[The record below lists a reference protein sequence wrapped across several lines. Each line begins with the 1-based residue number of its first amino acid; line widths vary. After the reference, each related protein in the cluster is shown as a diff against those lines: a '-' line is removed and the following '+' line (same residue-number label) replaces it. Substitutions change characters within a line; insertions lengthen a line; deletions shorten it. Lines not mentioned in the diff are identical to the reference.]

1 METGGSLTRRD
12 NDDNRDN
19 GDALVGRVSSLVNV
33 QKSELKQVLDMFRS
47 SVITWLHIAG
57 ISRSWI
63 MI

>member
-12 NDDNRDN
+12 NGRDN
-19 GDALVGRVSSLVNV
+19 CDNDALVVRVSSLVNV

-57 ISRSWI
+57 ISRS
-63 MI
+63 